1 MELFSISRGKGA
13 AKGKDIKI
21 LYGVEGYLVEDS
33 EDIIQDAND
42 KELFTNIC
50 SI

>member
-1 MELFSISRGKGA
+1 MVQAFPEAMGA

-42 KELFTNIC
+42 KELHKHL
-50 SI
+50 